1 MRRAIR
7 AVAVFVIALT
17 FVGLAAGAQHCRPC
31 HPDLPGTRAFTVTGS
46 VTRYA
51 FAGERVVVEWTRSAG
66 CSGTAVWDFRT
77 ASRAQA
83 SAVCQRTSRSGAG
96 TSATKLVAS
105 QGNRSVRI
113 VLAPPAVDR
122 PDRLEVLDRASRRLV
137 ASWPLIDR
145 PGRLALYDDIA
156 VLSSANRSALYAL
169 RISDGRI
176 ALLGITQPGDRPLI
190 GPAGVLYQDDLDVS
204 KNRSA
209 ASRMFANAAQSEIA
223 ERRVTLKLL
232 PLATVRRELS
242 RAGRPIQTSTINA
255 ISMDGPRVA
264 FAVSDPRGSCDRVL
278 FWNIP
283 WHFVSRLTQ
292 ASGPTCL
299 PSHQPGGITD
309 VAIAGSRAVWTTQY
323 GHTTRVLAASI
334 IKCEEWV
341 VARPGTRVQRVAG
354 LAGDGGVLTYAL
366 TPGRASRGGTSSVG
380 FVPRAWRGAQLVS
393 SSNATVAVSVDSD
406 RVAILHGDGT
416 VAVVTRAGLPVGR
429 VHLAGAR
436 AIALRRDTLAVLTP
450 GRLGMYRVRTG
461 ERVAIWNVAPGATSV
476 DLHYG
481 IALITAGR
489 DVYALDVETG
499 RTAHLL
505 RAPARATAELEAPG
519 AVVQFNAGGHGHL
532 RFLSMSWIEARTR

>member
-7 AVAVFVIALT
+7 SAAVFIIALT

-31 HPDLPGTRAFTVTGS
+31 HPDLPGTRALTLTGS
-46 VTRYA
+46 VTNYG
-51 FAGERVVVEWTRSAG
+51 FVDGRVVVRWTRSAR
-66 CSGTAVWDFRT
+66 CAGTAVWDWRS

-83 SAVCQRTSRSGAG
+83 SAACQRPSRSGGAAY
-96 TSATKLVAS
+96 ATKLTAS
-105 QGNRSVRI
+105 QANRSVRI
-113 VLAPPAVDR
+113 VLASPTVDR
-122 PDRLEVLDRASRRLV
+122 PDRLEVLDRTTRRLV
-137 ASWPLIDR
+137 ASWPLIERPDR
-145 PGRLALYDDIA
+145 VALYDNIA
-156 VLSSANRSALYAL
+156 VLSAEKRSALYAL

-176 ALLGITQPGDRPLI
+176 ALIGITQPGDRPRI
-190 GPAGVLYQDDLDVS
+190 GSGGVLYQDDLDVS
-204 KNRSA
+204 KDRPV
-209 ASRMFANAAQSEIA
+209 ASNAAPGEAA

-255 ISMDGPRVA
+255 ISMDGERVA
-264 FAVSDPRGSCDRVL
+264 FAVNDPKGSCDRIL

-309 VAIAGSRAVWTTQY
+309 VAIAGSRAVWTTRY

-341 VARPGTRVQRVAG
+341 VARPGTPRQRVAG
-354 LAGDGGVLTYAL
+354 LAGDGGVLAYAL
-366 TPGRASRGGTSSVG
+366 TPGRPGGGAASTVG
-380 FVPRAWRGAQLVS
+380 FVPATWRGTHLVS
-393 SSNATVAVSVDSD
+393 SSNSTVAVSVDSN
-406 RVAILHGDGT
+406 RVAILHRDGT
-416 VAVVTRAGLPVGR
+416 IAVVTRGGLLVGR
-429 VHLAGAR
+429 VHIAGAR
-436 AIALRRDTLAVLTP
+436 AIALRRGTLAVLRP
-450 GRLGMYRVRTG
+450 GRLGFYRVRTG
-461 ERVAIWNVAPGATSV
+461 ERVALWNVSESATSV

-489 DVYALDVETG
+489 DVDALNVATG

-505 RAPARATAELEAPG
+505 RAPARVTSELEAPG
-519 AVVQFNAGGHGHL
+519 AVIMYNARGAGHL
-532 RFLSMSWIEARTR
+532 RFLSMSWIEARIR